1 MDDIKDSEL
10 IRAKVEEALRFFVKN
25 LPGHLPIP
33 LPIRK
38 AANPAEEEAFL
49 EIPGPRNEPIEF
61 FERDGRVEMSFGF
74 GGESFDFG
82 GITGEDDEDAEGVDP
97 ETAEAEVEEDFKDEL
112 EALVN
117 AALDIIE
124 ESVFSAQYSK
134 LSVQMGGLFP
144 AEDFEAMKGFDG
156 FESVSWNGKYDVSRK
171 A

>member
-1 MDDIKDSEL
+1 MDDIQDSQL

-25 LPGHLPIP
+25 VPI
-33 LPIRK
+33 IK

-82 GITGEDDEDAEGVDP
+82 GISGEDDEDAEGVDP
-97 ETAEAEVEEDFKDEL
+97 ETAEAEAEEDFKDEL

-124 ESVFSAQYSK
+124 EGVFSAQYSK

-144 AEDFEAMKGFDG
+144 AEDFESMKGFDG
-156 FESVSWNGKYDVSRK
+156 FESVSWNGKYDISRK

>member
-1 MDDIKDSEL
+1 MMDEIQDSEL
-10 IRAKVEEALRFFVKN
+10 IRTKVEEALRFFVKN
-25 LPGHLPIP
+25 LPIH
-33 LPIRK
+33 R
-38 AANPAEEEAFL
+38 AENPAAAAAFL

-61 FERDGRVEMSFGF
+61 FEREGRVEMRFAF
-74 GGESFDFG
+74 GGESFDFA
-82 GITGEDDEDAEGVDP
+82 GIMGDDDEDVEGVDP

-117 AALDIIE
+117 ATLDIIE

-144 AEDFEAMKGFDG
+144 AEDFEDMKGFDG
-156 FESVSWNGKYDVSRK
+156 FESVSWKGKYDVSPK